1 MKSTVLVVG
10 EKFRYSTD
18 FLEALKRKIHSKLPK
33 IDSFVF
39 IKENDPNIL
48 VELEN
53 YIASSSNIII
63 AAQKNSFALI
73 GKMLSTH
80 MLDTL
85 VPRGDMLVP
94 SKCKEY
100 VGGSYLVTIQS
111 RLINALR
118 IDTAS
123 DIPEILIEEQRKI
136 KKIFILDSDE
146 ERTKLLVSPL
156 ATASEIATTIY
167 KNPSGF
173 IELVAEEK
181 KYGKLDSFLAKT
193 QKLFDGKAIL
203 SDSLETY
210 LINSLSTQNKK
221 LAVAES
227 CTGGLLSYKFVRVPG
242 ASDVLIGSL
251 TTYANEA
258 KISWLSVDENTID
271 NHGAVSEE
279 SVSQMVDGLLR
290 ISGADYAV
298 AISGIAGPGGGS
310 VDKPVGLVYIGVA
323 NLNGAKKIE
332 KNIFFGDR
340 ELIQSS
346 AANYAL
352 KMLCEIFQEN

>member
-1 MKSTVLVVG
+1 MVG
-10 EKFRYSTD
+10 EKFRYSSD
-18 FLEALKRKIHSKLPK
+18 FLEALKRKIHAKLPK

-39 IKENDPNIL
+39 IRENDPNIL

-63 AAQKNSFALI
+63 AAQKNSFTLI

-80 MLDTL
+80 MLDTM
-85 VPRGDMLVP
+85 VPRGDMLIP

-100 VGGSYLVTIQS
+100 VSGSYLVTIQS
-111 RLINALR
+111 RLINVLR

-123 DIPEILIEEQRKI
+123 DIPNILIEEQRKI
-136 KKIFILDSDE
+136 KKIFILDNDE
-146 ERTKLLVSPL
+146 EHTKLLVSPL
-156 ATASEIATTIY
+156 AATSEIAATVY

-173 IELVAEEK
+173 VELVAEEK
-181 KYGKLDSFLAKT
+181 KYGKLDSFLTKA
-193 QKLFDGKAIL
+193 QKLFDGKAII
-203 SDSLETY
+203 SDSLEAH
-210 LINSLSTQNKK
+210 IIASLSEQNKK
-221 LAVAES
+221 LAIAES
-227 CTGGLLSYKFVRVPG
+227 CTGGLLSYKFVRIPG

-258 KISWLSVDENTID
+258 KISWLSVDENIID
-271 NHGAVSEE
+271 DYGAVSEE
-279 SVSQMVDGLLR
+279 SVSQMVDGLLK

-298 AISGIAGPGGGS
+298 AISGVAGPGGGS
-310 VDKPVGLVYIGVA
+310 ADKPVGLVYIGVGS
-323 NLNGAKKIE
+323 LGGTKKIE

-352 KMLCEIFQEN
+352 KMLCEIF

>member
-1 MKSTVLVVG
+1 MKSTVLIVG
-10 EKFRYSTD
+10 DKFRYSGD
-18 FLEALKRKIHSKLPK
+18 FLDALKRKIHAKLPK
-33 IDSFVF
+33 IDSYVF

-48 VELEN
+48 MELEN
-53 YIASSSNIII
+53 YIANSSNIII
-63 AAQKNSFALI
+63 AAQKTSFALI

-80 MLDTL
+80 MQDML

-100 VGGSYLVTIQS
+100 VDGSYLIFVQGKPV
-111 RLINALR
+111 NAIR
-118 IDTAS
+118 IETS
-123 DIPEILIEEQRKI
+123 NEIPDILIDKPQKI
-136 KKIFILDSDE
+136 KKIFIIDSDE
-146 ERTKLLVSPL
+146 EMVKTL
-156 ATASEIATTIY
+156 AAPIAAATEISATIY
-167 KNPSGF
+167 KNSSGF
-173 IELVAEEK
+173 VELVAEEK
-181 KYGKLDSFLAKT
+181 KYGKLDTFLGKIE
-193 QKLFDGKAIL
+193 KLFDGKAIL
-203 SDSLETY
+203 SDSLEEYIIGY
-210 LINSLSTQNKK
+210 LNAQNKK

-227 CTGGLLSYKFVRVPG
+227 CTGGLLSYKFVRIPG
-242 ASDVLIGSL
+242 ASYVLIGSL

-271 NHGAVSEE
+271 DYGAVSEQ

-298 AISGIAGPGGGS
+298 AVSGIAGPGGGS
-310 VDKPVGLVYIGVA
+310 ADKPVGLVYIGVGDI
-323 NLNGAKKIE
+323 NGIKKIE

-352 KMLCEIFQEN
+352 KMLCEIF

>member
-1 MKSTVLVVG
+1 MVG
-10 EKFRYSTD
+10 EKFRYSSD
-18 FLEALKRKIHSKLPK
+18 FLEALKRKIHVKLPK

-39 IKENDPNIL
+39 IRENDPNIL

-63 AAQKNSFALI
+63 AAQKNSFTLI

-80 MLDTL
+80 MLDTI
-85 VPRGDMLVP
+85 VPRGDMLIP

-100 VGGSYLVTIQS
+100 VSGSYLVTIQS
-111 RLINALR
+111 RLINVLQ

-123 DIPEILIEEQRKI
+123 DIPNILIQEQRKI
-136 KKIFILDSDE
+136 KKIFILDNDE
-146 ERTKLLVSPL
+146 ESTKLLVSPL
-156 ATASEIATTIY
+156 AATSEIAATVY

-173 IELVAEEK
+173 VEIVAEEK
-181 KYGKLDSFLAKT
+181 KYGKLDSFLTKA
-193 QKLFDGKAIL
+193 QKLFDGKAII
-203 SDSLETY
+203 SDSLEGH
-210 LINSLSTQNKK
+210 IIASLSKQNKK
-221 LAVAES
+221 LAIAES
-227 CTGGLLSYKFVRVPG
+227 CTGGLLSYKFVRIPG

-258 KISWLSVDENTID
+258 KISWLSIDENIID
-271 NHGAVSEE
+271 NYGAVSEE
-279 SVSQMVDGLLR
+279 SVSQMVDGLLK

-310 VDKPVGLVYIGVA
+310 TDKPVGLVYIGVGS
-323 NLNGAKKIE
+323 LGGTKKIQ

-352 KMLCEIFQEN
+352 KMLCEIFKK

>member
-1 MKSTVLVVG
+1 MVG
-10 EKFRYSTD
+10 EKFRYSSD
-18 FLEALKRKIHSKLPK
+18 FLEALKRKIHAKLPK

-39 IKENDPNIL
+39 IRENDPNIL

-63 AAQKNSFALI
+63 AAQKNSFTLI

-80 MLDTL
+80 MLDTM
-85 VPRGDMLVP
+85 VPRGDMLIP

-100 VGGSYLVTIQS
+100 VSGSYLVTIQS
-111 RLINALR
+111 RLINVLR

-123 DIPEILIEEQRKI
+123 DIPNILIEEQRKI
-136 KKIFILDSDE
+136 KKIFILDNDE

-156 ATASEIATTIY
+156 AATSEIAATVY
-167 KNPSGF
+167 KNSSGF
-173 IELVAEEK
+173 VELVAEEK
-181 KYGKLDSFLAKT
+181 KYGKLDSFLTKA
-193 QKLFDGKAIL
+193 QKLFDGKAII
-203 SDSLETY
+203 SDSLEAH
-210 LINSLSTQNKK
+210 IIASLSEQNKK
-221 LAVAES
+221 LAIAES
-227 CTGGLLSYKFVRVPG
+227 CTGGLLSYKFVKIPG

-271 NHGAVSEE
+271 DYGAVSEE
-279 SVSQMVDGLLR
+279 SVSQMVDGLLK

-298 AISGIAGPGGGS
+298 AISGVAGPGGGS
-310 VDKPVGLVYIGVA
+310 TDKPVGLVYIGVGS
-323 NLNGAKKIE
+323 LGGTKKIE

-352 KMLCEIFQEN
+352 KMLCEIF